1 MIKFR
6 QAIDFYLHKCYY
18 SSRRSLKKMIQVNQ
32 IMTGEGFAFEVVL
45 GKFKNYFFGTATG
58 VPKKSCTPSR
68 WNSEVVG
75 REVQK
80 VAESDPAWQNAVNAG
95 KAIAHCLREDKDL
108 LRHVFNGFEQEV
120 FEIAEIATKA
130 FYAKKRSKDLRLN
143 IEELEDRLNSMK
155 MELLEC
161 NAEEEETRTKT
172 SELKEKLKKL
182 TEKPKSGT
190 LADNIDPETIEKLRK
205 IGEENKPEKKTGN
218 GNQNPAQNVPGN

>member
-1 MIKFR
+1 MT
-6 QAIDFYLHKCYY
+6 L
-18 SSRRSLKKMIQVNQ
+18 VNK
-32 IMTGEGFAFEVVL
+32 IVTSEGFAFEVTL

-108 LRHVFNGFEQEV
+108 LRYIFNGFEQEV

-143 IEELEDRLNSMK
+143 IEELVDRLNSMK

-161 NAEEEETRTKT
+161 SAEEEKLRAKT
-172 SELKEKLKKL
+172 SELKENLKRL
-182 TEKPKSGT
+182 TEKPKAGT
-190 LADNIDPETIEKLRK
+190 LAENIDTETVEKLRK
-205 IGEENKPEKKTGN
+205 IGEDKPEKKTGN
-218 GNQNPAQNVPGN
+218 GNQKPAQNAPGN

>member
-1 MIKFR
+1 MT
-6 QAIDFYLHKCYY
+6 L
-18 SSRRSLKKMIQVNQ
+18 VNK
-32 IMTGEGFAFEVVL
+32 IVTSEGFAFEVTL

-58 VPKKSCTPSR
+58 IPKKSCTPSR

-95 KAIAHCLREDKDL
+95 KAIAHCLREDKDM

-120 FEIAEIATKA
+120 FEIAEISTKA
-130 FYAKKRSKDLRLN
+130 FYTKKSAKDLRLN
-143 IEELEDRLNSMK
+143 IEELQERIESMK

-161 NAEEEETRTKT
+161 NAEEEKLRAK
-172 SELKEKLKKL
+172 LRLQKENLRRL
-182 TEKPKSGT
+182 TEKPKAGT
-190 LADNIDPETIEKLRK
+190 TLEENIDTETVEKLRK
-205 IGEENKPEKKTGN
+205 IGEDKPEKKTGN